1 MKLAVTYDNDQ
12 IFQHFG
18 RTEHFKIYEIED
30 GRVINTEIIDTNGSG
45 HGLLTGILMQH
56 GVNAL
61 ICGGIGG
68 GAQTALRDA
77 GIELLGGVSGA
88 ADEAVAAYLA
98 NS

>member
-1 MKLAVTYDNDQ
+1 MKLAVTFDNGQ

-30 GRVINTEIIDTNGSG
+30 GHVINTEIIDTNGSG
-45 HGLLTGILMQH
+45 HGLLAGILMQH
-56 GVNAL
+56 GVNTL

-77 GIELLGGVSGA
+77 GIELLGGVSGT
-88 ADEAVAAYLA
+88 ADEAVAA
-98 NS
+98 